1 MTHPDTMPTPL
12 PPIESTT
19 LRALSLALDA
29 AQVRHQVI
37 ATNIAHVHTPGHVA
51 QQVSFEALVDANA
64 ANPGEL
70 RTTLTPAPATDAPL
84 DAAVRLDEQMA
95 ALAHNTLHQQMLL
108 RAAQRHLGL
117 LALAAGDGKR

>member
-1 MTHPDTMPTPL
+1 MPTPV

-29 AQVRHQVI
+29 AQLRHQVI
-37 ATNIAHVHTPGHVA
+37 ASNIAHVHAPGHVA
-51 QQVSFEALVDANA
+51 QQVSFEALVRADAA
-64 ANPGEL
+64 GPGEL
-70 RTTLTPAPATDAPL
+70 RATLTPAPAAHAGP
-84 DAAVRLDEQMA
+84 DAAVRLDEEMA